1 MRTRSLLALAV
12 LSINFVG
19 FAKAQ
24 AARAVSDMTCA
35 QAVAFVEKNKMYYKE
50 TADGVLP
57 IYPIKPVSQTPVC
70 GHKESLW
77 HVFEATT
84 DEARCHIGYL
94 CESSN

>member
-1 MRTRSLLALAV
+1 MRTRSFLALAV
-12 LSINFVG
+12 LSVSFLG
-19 FAKAQ
+19 FAKAH

-57 IYPIKPVSQTPVC
+57 IYPVKPVSKDPVC

-77 HVFEATT
+77 WVFEATT
-84 DEARCHIGYL
+84 DDTRCHIGYQ